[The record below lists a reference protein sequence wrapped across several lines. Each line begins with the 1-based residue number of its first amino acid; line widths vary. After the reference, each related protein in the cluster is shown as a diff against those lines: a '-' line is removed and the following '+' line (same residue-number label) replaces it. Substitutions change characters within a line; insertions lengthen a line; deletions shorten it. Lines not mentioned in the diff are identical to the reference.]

1 MEKSVLDN
9 ISTNMFYLIIYV
21 NPVINLFVQVWL
33 EKIKKNYKPHKRE
46 LFAQAKKFDGS
57 YLPPCFSAM
66 PGLLPE

>member
-1 MEKSVLDN
+1 VR
-9 ISTNMFYLIIYV
+9 
-21 NPVINLFVQVWL
+21 L
-33 EKIKKNYKPHKRE
+33 EKINKKYKPHKRE